1 MRMFML
7 RACVCT
13 RAGGLG
19 ISSNHQVGGAF
30 PACVFA
36 SRWIGGAV
44 VAGPGYRCQWDFWLV
59 TMEAGY
65 NMIVSMYL
73 DVKRPRTAFA
83 CYDPALIM
91 LRFLPALFLAVLA
104 GPGRASA
111 QAWSMPGLNDLPA
124 LPGVA
129 KDIMHSIT
137 SGARP
142 TQARVPC
149 FCEKKLEEQCGF

>member
-1 MRMFML
+1 ML
-7 RACVCT
+7 RACVYT
-13 RAGGLG
+13 RAGGSG
-19 ISSNHQVGGAF
+19 TSRICQVGGSF

-36 SRWIGGAV
+36 SRWIRGGSGCWSGVSLPVGFLAV
-44 VAGPGYRCQWDFWLV
+44 
-59 TMEAGY
+59 TIEAGY
-65 NMIVSMYL
+65 NMVVSMYL
-73 DVKRPRTAFA
+73 DGKRPRTAFA
-83 CYDPALIM
+83 CYDSALIM
-91 LRFLPALFLAVLA
+91 LRLLPALFLAVLA

-142 TQARVPC
+142 KLARVPC
-149 FCEKKLEEQCGF
+149 FCEEKLEKQCGC